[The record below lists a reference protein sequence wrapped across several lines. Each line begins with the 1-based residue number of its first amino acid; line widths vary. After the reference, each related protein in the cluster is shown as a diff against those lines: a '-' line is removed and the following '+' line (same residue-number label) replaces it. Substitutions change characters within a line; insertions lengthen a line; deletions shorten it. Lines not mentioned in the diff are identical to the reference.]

1 MNTEGSEQFDLA
13 ASQFAE
19 QYGVTSCFFT
29 RKCLLPSLL
38 AVTTFSCYYGGVLV
52 EVLERPAWKT
62 RLRALRTLLALSYS
76 YGIEGQCARVPKGS
90 LGLRQLTLI
99 ASSFLETDLNN
110 IRPEIWVPKC
120 LGPCLQASGRVFLF
134 YFGKLVDS
142 TEYQLHDIQLE
153 AVTIVGKLKK
163 LFPDECD
170 NAFSVTHRDVA
181 ALVSAAR
188 QNGKRTIQLNR
199 RTQLVHVR

>member
-13 ASQFAE
+13 ASQFAKR
-19 QYGVTSCFFT
+19 YGVTSCFFV

-38 AVTTFSCYYGGVLV
+38 AVTTLSCYYGSVLV
-52 EVLERPAWKT
+52 EVLEHPAWKT
-62 RLRALRTLLALSYS
+62 RLRALRTLLALSD
-76 YGIEGQCARVPKGS
+76 GIEGQRARAPKGS
-90 LGLRQLTLI
+90 LGPQELNLI

-110 IRPEIWVPKC
+110 IHPEMWVPKC
-120 LGPCLQASGRVFLF
+120 LVPCSEATGRVFFF

-142 TEYQLHDIQLE
+142 TEYQLQNIQLE
-153 AVTIVGKLKK
+153 AITIGLKLWRIYR
-163 LFPDECD
+163 DERD
-170 NAFSVTHRDVA
+170 NAFFVTNRDIA